1 MSLRKYVSALGVGA
15 LAIGGLSAVGAPVAS
30 AAPAPAA
37 PASASPASVVRP
49 LISCTPENVDGYT
62 GRTSCTNLGT
72 VSAYRVRVTCRR
84 TNGTLFTIYGVWR
97 VAGYSVAT
105 CSTTGAATVWSVGT
119 DY

>member
-1 MSLRKYVSALGVGA
+1 MSSRKFLSALGAGA
-15 LAIGGLSAVGAPVAS
+15 MVLGGLGAVGAPAAS
-30 AAPAPAA
+30 AAP
-37 PASASPASVVRP
+37 ASPASVVRP

-84 TNGTLFTIYGVWR
+84 TNGTLFTVYGVWR

>member
-1 MSLRKYVSALGVGA
+1 MSSRKYLSALGAGA
-15 LAIGGLSAVGAPVAS
+15 MLLGGPSAVGAPAAS
-30 AAPAPAA
+30 AAPAAA
-37 PASASPASVVRP
+37 PASPPPVVRP

-84 TNGTLFTIYGVWR
+84 TNGTLFTVYGVWR

>member
-1 MSLRKYVSALGVGA
+1 MPLRKSVSVLGAAALALGGLTA
-15 LAIGGLSAVGAPVAS
+15 LGAPAAS
-30 AAPAPAA
+30 AAPAPTT
-37 PASASPASVVRP
+37 VRP

-62 GRTSCTNLGT
+62 GRTACTNLGT
-72 VSAYRVRVTCRR
+72 VSSYRVRVTCRR

-97 VAGYSVAT
+97 VAGWSVAT